1 VVVTPASVQDRDGAK
16 QLLDILCHKYWRLR
30 HIWGDGAYAGPLVD
44 WVRTLR
50 PPRPIRLEIAKR
62 CDSVKGF
69 VVIPK
74 RWIVERTFGWFNR
87 YRRLSKDYELLPETS
102 EAMIQVT
109 MIHLMVRRLARITS
123 Y

>member
-1 VVVTPASVQDRDGAK
+1 VVTAASVQDRAGAT
-16 QLLDILCHKYWRLR
+16 QLLEILRHQYWRLR
-30 HIWGDGAYAGPLVD
+30 HIWADGAYAGPLVD

-50 PPRPIRLEIAKR
+50 PQRLIRLEITKR
-62 CDSVKGF
+62 SDAVKGF

-74 RWIVERTFGWFNR
+74 RWIVERTFRWCNR
-87 YRRLSKDYELLPETS
+87 YRRLSKDYELLPATS

-109 MIHLMVRRLARITS
+109 MIHLMTRRLARITP